1 MYQQNIKSN
10 GHDWQKQ
17 NLVTLK
23 GGYDKVKCSKCGLEA
38 KRLLETVFITENR
51 KNTEL
56 MLNCINSDFS
66 VPKRIKIIIQPKG
79 NPAFGNLIENSIH
92 EVIDAPSGYTN
103 TKYSVWV
110 AGINDIVRLLS
121 NEFEILS

>member
-1 MYQQNIKSN
+1 MFQININSN

-23 GGYDKVKCSKCGLEA
+23 RGYDNVKCSKCGLEA
-38 KRLLETVFITENR
+38 KRLLETVFITQTK

-56 MLNCINSDFS
+56 MLNCINADFKVS
-66 VPKRIKIIIQPKG
+66 KTIKIIIQPKG
-79 NPAFGNLIENSIH
+79 NPAFANLIENSIH
-92 EVIDAPSGYTN
+92 EVINAPDGYTN

-110 AGINDIVRLLS
+110 KGINDNIRLLS
-121 NEFEILS
+121 NEFEIVS